1 MHPTIHPT
9 IHPIPNHPPYTQP
22 STVYPAILPT
32 MHMYVAEWIHVPQW
46 CYTFFSCAFLTTL
59 HGGTDAGGCLLP
71 TLCLGAFSTTFFWF
85 FSGTFFWIFS
95 GWFFW
100 IFSGWFFWTFPGWFF
115 AGNFSGLLTAG
126 SSRNSGLVSIE
137 RRIVEHSVW
146 YKYDR
151 SLGRAKFGGRL
162 LKRYPTCLQWY
173 CGTQFRDGT
182 FCFAR
187 PRTPVEM
194 SSVPVC
200 LWISETLKLA
210 RNGIFI

>member
-1 MHPTIHPT
+1 
-9 IHPIPNHPPYTQP
+9 
-22 STVYPAILPT
+22 

-146 YKYDR
+146 YN
-151 SLGRAKFGGRL
+151 
-162 LKRYPTCLQWY
+162 QW
-173 CGTQFRDGT
+173 D
-182 FCFAR
+182 
-187 PRTPVEM
+187 
-194 SSVPVC
+194 VPVVEQAFLTTSSNTIGHWDGRSSAAGC
-200 LWISETLKLA
+200 WKGTKLIY
-210 RNGIFI
+210 NGIVGLSLETAPFVLPPSPVPEHQWRWVRYQSVYEFRKPWN